1 MSPHGGRPY
10 HGGELSKREGERL
23 ANAGQDRAEVA
34 QLVTTFANSFDL
46 KDWDE
51 LRRCLA
57 EDILVDYSDL
67 RGTPPERLSATE
79 YVRSRQTA
87 LEELQTLHL
96 LSNQEIELGRRK
108 ARSRTA
114 FVIYRRA
121 PSEQGVRKF
130 DTYGYYEHDFCKTED
145 GWKICAIRQR
155 VLWNEGDSSIHPGTQ
170 QT

>member
-1 MSPHGGRPY
+1 M
-10 HGGELSKREGERL
+10 
-23 ANAGQDRAEVA
+23 ANAEQDRAEVA

-46 KDWDE
+46 KEWNGLQNCLDE
-51 LRRCLA
+51 
-57 EDILVDYSDL
+57 DVLVDYSDL

-79 YVRSRQTA
+79 YVHSRQTA
-87 LEELQTLHL
+87 LAALQTLHL

-121 PSEQGVRKF
+121 PSEQGIRKF
-130 DTYGYYEHDFCKTED
+130 DTYGYYEHEFRKTEM

-155 VLWNEGDSSIHPGTQ
+155 VLWNEGDSNIHPGTQ